1 MGSEVEDAIDEFS
14 DVENTVFVAVGK
26 NVKESKSLILW
37 SLEFFKDMNNMKICL
52 LHIHQ
57 PPPLI
62 TLCKFVCLYLIWI
75 DNYAPHVCMII

>member
-1 MGSEVEDAIDEFS
+1 MGSEVEDTIDEFN

-62 TLCKFVCLYLIWI
+62 TLCKFVC
-75 DNYAPHVCMII
+75 